1 MENRFDLI
9 WFIVLNATIN
19 GQKKKDKRTNNDLQ
33 STTQIIKDW
42 AARTPLKTGM
52 NSGAPE
58 GWAVPAPMWHPSCY
72 SCYKL
77 VISHA
82 WWKERI
88 VIIKKHEHIVV
99 ICDTGTPQRLTK
111 SWTVKL
117 CAQSDDVNLTTKMPI
132 QFHMCHLRITLVW

>member
-58 GWAVPAPMWHPSCY
+58 GWAVLAPMWHPSCY

-88 VIIKKHEHIVV
+88 VIIKKHEHIRGHLWHRYSSTVNQV
-99 ICDTGTPQRLTK
+99 MDRKAVRTK
-111 SWTVKL
+111 WWRQL
-117 CAQSDDVNLTTKMPI
+117 N
-132 QFHMCHLRITLVW
+132 H